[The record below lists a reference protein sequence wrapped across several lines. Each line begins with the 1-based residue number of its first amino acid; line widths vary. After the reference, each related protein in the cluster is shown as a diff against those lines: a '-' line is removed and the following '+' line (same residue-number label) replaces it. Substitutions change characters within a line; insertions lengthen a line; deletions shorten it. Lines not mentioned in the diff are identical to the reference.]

1 MKDYYNKAKDN
12 LVISRSTYT
21 KQYETLKI
29 QAAAEG
35 RTALEFC
42 VWYDFQLVNVARLD
56 VNVFSCILD
65 LVEEGHITGQY
76 MKQFRLAC
84 ILMQKFLQSSKVIN
98 DRKCAE
104 YLADHPEVASRLET
118 KRIDIDFSKFLK
130 YDRYRA
136 HKQMFPYF
144 RQQGISTDL
153 VAELVSRELLAYD
166 LDFRNL
172 IFLNRTDTDI
182 IGVEK
187 LGTGSKHFQRLEGTK
202 PLCWHYWVDDEQY
215 TTLSADIE
223 TVVFFDKTLN
233 LLKYLTD
240 NAPRM
245 GTLYASLHTPNCL
258 VETYEN
264 TISLLKKGVKIEFI
278 FEDKEKIKRFEN
290 IEILSDILTVSAED
304 TAPAV
309 ESDYEED
316 LPF

>member
-1 MKDYYNKAKDN
+1 MKDYYNKAKDS

-21 KQYETLKI
+21 KSYETLKI

-42 VWYDFQLVNVARLD
+42 VWYDFQLVSVARLD
-56 VNVFSCILD
+56 VNVFSCILE
-65 LVEEGHITGQY
+65 LIEKGHITGQY

-84 ILMQKFLQSSKVIN
+84 ILMQKFLQSSKAIN
-98 DRKCAE
+98 DRKCTE
-104 YLADHPEVASRLET
+104 YLADHPEVSARLET

-153 VAELVSRELLAYD
+153 IAELVSRELLAYD

-187 LGTGSKHFQRLEGTK
+187 LGTGSKHFQRLEGIK
-202 PLCWHYWVDDEQY
+202 PLCWLYWAEDRQY
-215 TTLSADIE
+215 ITLSADIE
-223 TVVFFDKTLN
+223 TVVFFDNTLN
-233 LLKYLTD
+233 LLKYLTN
-240 NAPRM
+240 NAPRAE
-245 GTLYASLHTPNCL
+245 TLYASLHTPNCL
-258 VETYEN
+258 VETYKN
-264 TISLLKKGVKIEFI
+264 TVLMLKEGVKIEFI

-290 IEILSDILTVSAED
+290 IEILSDIPMAAGGDIEPVTED
-304 TAPAV
+304 
-309 ESDYEED
+309 DDEED